1 MEWPD
6 RDRLVTLVAL
16 GLVVLAIGIWAL
28 GPTGPLGWVLHPLDY
43 DRATVTLADENGTE
57 LASVDV
63 RIADTERERY
73 VGLSKTDSLQA
84 GEGMLFVFPESDRH
98 EFVMRDMDFPLDIVF
113 VAPNGT
119 VTGIQHAPVPSRT
132 PGDDLRRYP
141 GTGKYVLEVP
151 RGYAN
156 ATELDAGDRIFVP
169 SNATD

>member
-16 GLVVLAIGIWAL
+16 GLVVLAIGFWAL
-28 GPTGPLGWVLHPLDY
+28 SPTGPLGGLLHPLDY
-43 DRATVTLADENGTE
+43 DRATVALADENGTE
-57 LASVDV
+57 LATVDV

-73 VGLSKTDSLQA
+73 VGLSETDSLQA

-98 EFVMRDMDFPLDIVF
+98 EFIMRDMSFPLDIVF

-119 VTGIQHAPVPSRT
+119 VTTIQHAPVPSKT
-132 PGDDLRRYP
+132 PGDDLQRYP

-151 RGYAN
+151 QGYAN
-156 ATELDAGDRIFVP
+156 TTGLGVGDRVVVP
-169 SNATD
+169 SNVTT